1 MKEHIFLKYL
11 NNICNHLNLSQSEI
25 FTKNKASHIVEARRM
40 LWKLCESR
48 GMTPEE
54 IRRYTQ
60 YKSNHN
66 VHRSTIVRGIEILN
80 SLGRLLSF
88 TQSVVMMFTQS
99 FLKMSIN
106 FFLITDGQRQSI
118 WSHLISTKKVLI
130 SITRM

>member
-48 GMTPEE
+48 GMTPGE

-80 SLGRLLSF
+80 
-88 TQSVVMMFTQS
+88 
-99 FLKMSIN
+99 KK
-106 FFLITDGQRQSI
+106 
-118 WSHLISTKKVLI
+118 ISDDNDYVHII
-130 SITRM
+130 SKLNQIDI